1 MSNTSA
7 VINIKSLTKA
17 YKKEQVLKS
26 LDWQVNQGD
35 IVGLLGKNGAGKS
48 TLIKSVLNISD
59 IDSGNITIFDEEH
72 QHLSAQTKGRIS
84 YVPQENDEIL
94 WLSVSDLIKFRKQ
107 FYYQWSDEK
116 VAELISRWDIDTAK
130 TLAELSPGQVQRV
143 LIILALAPLPELII
157 FDEPAAA
164 LDPYARREF
173 LKEIVSLASTEN
185 ITIVFSTH
193 IVSDLERVANKVA
206 ILEQGKICYFD
217 DLDTTKENVVQ
228 LIICH
233 TDDAEIDVPN
243 LLRSKKNHQGLNCV
257 VSQLDENWLEKIQK
271 QGVAV
276 TVNPMGLEDIFLELT
291 A

>member
-1 MSNTSA
+1 MSNISA
-7 VINIKSLTKA
+7 VINVKGLTKA
-17 YKKEQVLKS
+17 YKNEQVLKK
-26 LDWQVNQGD
+26 LDWQVSKGD

-48 TLIKSVLNISD
+48 TLIKSLLNISD
-59 IDSGNITIFDEEH
+59 IDSGSITIFDEEH
-72 QHLSAQTKGRIS
+72 QQLSAKTRGRIG

-94 WLSVSDLIKFRKQ
+94 WLSVSDLIQFKKQ

-116 VAELISRWDIDTAK
+116 VSELISRWDIDTKK

-164 LDPYARREF
+164 LDPFARREF
-173 LKEIVSLASTEN
+173 LKEMVSLASTEN

-206 ILEQGKICYFD
+206 ILEQGQICYFD

-228 LIICH
+228 LTIFH
-233 TDDAEIDVPN
+233 TSDAEIDVPN
-243 LLRSKKNHQGLNCV
+243 LLRSKKHNQVINCV
-257 VSQLDENWLEKIQK
+257 VSTLDENWLEKMQN
-271 QGVAV
+271 QGVKV